1 MLRTGSE
8 RGDILPWL
16 LTLKTYVV
24 KFVIQY
30 ILPKVLE
37 WAQQTI
43 PILASNAMQDIIDK
57 MRKKGKP
64 MSTVTISVMDA
75 QKTPIVGAKISY
87 LVNSITAADKVTDS
101 TGSAAI
107 SGLPDG
113 NYTFNISADG
123 YIGITRTAALTEQ
136 APAIIAVTLAKEVAT
151 IVSQAAE
158 SVVSN
163 TTITTAAE
171 KAATEVTTAVAAALS
186 TTNVTNI
193 DDAKTAFKAYV
204 PAIKEQVAEIEKA
217 IAAGSIDTVS
227 TMSANLIAS
236 TKNQLT
242 ESIAWYVKQRAPMIC
257 SNGTVPA
264 KYWVP
269 YLEYSSMIGAM
280 YLLRN
285 SITAV
290 VDAALK
296 FIESKI
302 G

>member
-1 MLRTGSE
+1 M
-8 RGDILPWL
+8 
-16 LTLKTYVV
+16 
-24 KFVIQY
+24 
-30 ILPKVLE
+30 
-37 WAQQTI
+37 
-43 PILASNAMQDIIDK
+43 
-57 MRKKGKP
+57 
-64 MSTVTISVMDA
+64 
-75 QKTPIVGAKISY
+75 
-87 LVNSITAADKVTDS
+87 
-101 TGSAAI
+101 
-107 SGLPDG
+107 
-113 NYTFNISADG
+113 
-123 YIGITRTAALTEQ
+123 
-136 APAIIAVTLAKEVAT
+136 
-151 IVSQAAE
+151 
-158 SVVSN
+158 
-163 TTITTAAE
+163 
-171 KAATEVTTAVAAALS
+171 S

-264 KYWVP
+264 YRDW
-269 YLEYSSMIGAM
+269 EYSSMIGAM